1 MNPSFYREPVFQSL
15 FEAATLGILMV
26 DAEGSIV
33 LANPYCLRLFG
44 YAEEELI
51 GQPLEQL
58 IPPRVRQE
66 HSRLRHN
73 FFAAPQVRPMGIGRR
88 LRGLRRDG
96 TQFAVE
102 VSLSHA
108 TIDGQRYAIAFVAD
122 VTEHQETRYLNTL
135 LTRIFQESL
144 HAIYVIDAPTL
155 RFVRA
160 NQGALRSLGYT
171 LPELQSLHPWDIKP
185 HEDEASYR
193 RRIKGVLDE
202 TEPKISFESVFA
214 HHDGRTFP
222 VEVHLQGF
230 RYDTQHVLVQ
240 IVIDITERKRA
251 ETVLR
256 KEKEKMQTYLDVAAA
271 MFVVVEKDQT
281 VSLINQCGCEVL
293 GYPEEEVIGKDWFAT
308 FVPDDER
315 PRVLSVFKQLISE
328 EAPPVAYVESQVQ
341 TRDKGKRL
349 IEWHNTL
356 IRDES
361 GAPVATLSSGIDITE
376 KRKAERAVNQA
387 LIEGQ
392 EAERRRIARE
402 LHDGLGQ
409 SLTAIRLHLNALESD
424 VSQFAKKNQ
433 EAFGKLKL
441 ILQTTT
447 QEVKSISRDLMPNV
461 LQDYGLVKAL
471 EFLCQTINEASL
483 VALQLQVY
491 HMDQEL
497 DQERK
502 VGLYRVVQ
510 ELVNNALKHARAT
523 RIDVQLL
530 GHPTSVV
537 LLVEDDGAGFVVPV
551 SDTPRTSYGL
561 RNIETRIKS
570 LGGTLAIDSCP
581 GQGTTITVEI
591 PTT

>member
-1 MNPSFYREPVFQSL
+1 MNSLFYREPIFQSL

-33 LANPYCLRLFG
+33 LANSYCLRLFG

-66 HSRLRHN
+66 HARLRRN
-73 FFAAPQVRPMGIGRR
+73 FIAAPQVRPMGIGRR

-102 VSLSHA
+102 VSLSHT
-108 TIDGQRYAIAFVAD
+108 TIDGQRYAIAFVVD
-122 VTEHQETRYLNTL
+122 VTEHQEIRYLNTL

-171 LPELQSLHPWDIKP
+171 LSELQSLHPWDIKP
-185 HEDEASYR
+185 HEDEASFR
-193 RRIKGVLDE
+193 QRIEKVLDE
-202 TEPKISFESVFA
+202 TEPKVSFESVFA
-214 HHDGRTFP
+214 RKDGRTFP
-222 VEVHLQGF
+222 VEVHLQSF

-251 ETVLR
+251 ETALR
-256 KEKEKMQTYLDVAAA
+256 KEKEKLQTYLNVAAA
-271 MFVVVEKDQT
+271 VFVVVEKDQT
-281 VSLINQCGCEVL
+281 VSLVNQCGSKLL
-293 GYPEEEVIGKDWFAT
+293 GYPEEEIVGKDWFAT
-308 FVPDDER
+308 FIPDSER
-315 PRVLSVFKQLISE
+315 PRVLSVFKQLMNE
-328 EAPPVAYVESQVQ
+328 EADHVTHFENRVQ

-356 IRDES
+356 VRDES
-361 GAPVATLSSGIDITE
+361 GAPVATLSSGIDITD

-409 SLTAIRLHLNALESD
+409 S
-424 VSQFAKKNQ
+424 
-433 EAFGKLKL
+433 
-441 ILQTTT
+441 
-447 QEVKSISRDLMPNV
+447 
-461 LQDYGLVKAL
+461 
-471 EFLCQTINEASL
+471 
-483 VALQLQVY
+483 
-491 HMDQEL
+491 
-497 DQERK
+497 
-502 VGLYRVVQ
+502 
-510 ELVNNALKHARAT
+510 
-523 RIDVQLL
+523 
-530 GHPTSVV
+530 
-537 LLVEDDGAGFVVPV
+537 
-551 SDTPRTSYGL
+551 
-561 RNIETRIKS
+561 
-570 LGGTLAIDSCP
+570 
-581 GQGTTITVEI
+581 
-591 PTT
+591 